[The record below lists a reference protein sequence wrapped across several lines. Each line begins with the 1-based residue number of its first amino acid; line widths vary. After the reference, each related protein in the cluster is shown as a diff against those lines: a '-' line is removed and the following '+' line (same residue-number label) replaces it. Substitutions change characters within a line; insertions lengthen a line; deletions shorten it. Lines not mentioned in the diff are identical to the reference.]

1 MWSTLIENRYF
12 TELKQAI
19 ADGSYIANRE
29 QILLV
34 EYLERTILSRD
45 DMYFDY
51 GMIENYIQFSEKYFF
66 PLALYQKFVSSFIF
80 LYWKK
85 NGRVVFREFFITL
98 GRGGGK
104 NGWMSTLGSFF
115 ISPLHGIDGYN
126 ATITAN
132 SEDQAKMSFVEVY
145 NTIQKKKLEKHYE
158 AKKTE
163 ITGRKTNSVFKYR
176 TNNPKTMDSARD
188 GCLFFDEVHQFEDD
202 SAVKVQ
208 RSGLGKIR
216 NPRTFYFGTN
226 GYVRDGFYDKQIE
239 RSMKVLEGKTD
250 RIGYFPFICKLDDI
264 KDMDRP
270 ELWAKA
276 NPMFNEHS
284 EYAEQVYSEVMEDY
298 LDLEESP
305 SGRQEFVIKRMNFTE
320 GDGER
325 DVAPYAQIKA
335 AAGMP
340 IPELDG
346 RSCAAGFD
354 YASIRDFASIGLLFK
369 LDGKLVWMQHSYV
382 RKGYLDEFKPKAPIR
397 EWEEKGYLTIV
408 DEPSIDPRHLV
419 NWLVDKRERYQI
431 EIVAADGFRMDLL
444 KPLLEEEGFEYEF
457 IRNPAGVQAKVAPI
471 IEDGFANERINY
483 CQDEMMKWYT
493 NNTYVKEDPRGNKQ
507 FLKKEPVRRKTD
519 GFHAFIAALYKRDTI
534 NEYAIDDVLDLM
546 DEINF

>member
-1 MWSTLIENRYF
+1 MIENRYF
-12 TELKQAI
+12 TDLKQAI
-19 ADGSYIANRE
+19 AGGSYIANRE
-29 QILLV
+29 QVLLL

-45 DMYFDY
+45 DIYFDY
-51 GMIENYIQFSEKYFF
+51 GMMENYIRFSEKYFF

-104 NGWMSTLGSFF
+104 NGWMSTLGAFF
-115 ISPLHGIDGYN
+115 ISQLHGIDGYN

-132 SEDQAKMSFVEVY
+132 SEDQAKMSFTEVY
-145 NTIQKKKLEKHYE
+145 NTIQKKKLERHYE

-163 ITGRKTNSVFKYR
+163 ITGKKTNSVFKYR

-208 RSGLGKIR
+208 RSGLGKVR
-216 NPRTFYFGTN
+216 NARTFYFGTN

-239 RSMKVLEGKTD
+239 RSMKILEGKTD
-250 RIGYFPFICKLDDI
+250 RIGYFPFICKLEDI
-264 KDMDRP
+264 KEMDKP

-276 NPMFNEHS
+276 NPMFNENS
-284 EYAEQVYSEVMEDY
+284 GYADQVYSEVMEDY

-325 DVAPYAQIKA
+325 DVAPYKQIQA
-335 AAGMP
+335 AANME
-340 IPELDG
+340 IPELEG

-354 YASIRDFASIGLLFK
+354 YASIRDFASVGLLFK
-369 LDGKLVWMQHSYV
+369 LDGKFVWIQHSFV
-382 RKGYLDEFKPKAPIR
+382 RKGYLNEFKPKAPIQK
-397 EWEEKGYLTIV
+397 WEEQGYLTIV
-408 DEPSIDPRHLV
+408 DEPSIDPRHMV
-419 NWLVDKRERYQI
+419 NWLVEQREKFQI

-457 IRNPAGVQAKVAPI
+457 IRNPAGVQAKIAPI

-493 NNTYVKEDPRGNKQ
+493 NNTYVKEDARGNKT

-534 NEYAIDDVLDLM
+534 NEYAIDDVLDFM
-546 DEINF
+546 DDINF

>member
-1 MWSTLIENRYF
+1 MIKNKYF
-12 TELKQAI
+12 EEFKRAI
-19 ADGSYIANRE
+19 AEGCYIASRE
-29 QILLV
+29 QVMLM
-34 EYLERTILSRD
+34 EYLERVILSRD
-45 DMYFDY
+45 DLYFDQK
-51 GMIENYIQFSEKYFF
+51 MMEDYIKFSEKHFF
-66 PLALYQKFVSSFIF
+66 PLALYQKMISSFIF
-80 LYWKK
+80 LYWRK

-104 NGWMSTLGSFF
+104 NGWMSTLGAFF

-126 ATITAN
+126 VTITAN

-145 NTIQKKKLEKHYE
+145 NTIQKKRLEKHYE

-163 ITGRKTNSVFKYR
+163 ITGRATNSVFKYR

-202 SAVKVQ
+202 GAVKVQ
-208 RSGLGKIR
+208 RSGLGKVK

-226 GYVRDGFYDKQIE
+226 GYVREGFYDKQIE
-239 RSMKVLEGKTD
+239 RSMKILEGKTD
-250 RIGYFPFICKLDDI
+250 RIGYFPFICKLDDV
-264 KDMDRP
+264 KEMDKP

-276 NPMFNEHS
+276 NPMFNEKS
-284 EYAEQVYSEVMEDY
+284 EYAEQVRDEVMEDY

-325 DVAPYAQIKA
+325 DVASYDQIKA
-335 AAGMP
+335 AAAMP
-340 IPELDG
+340 IPELEG

-354 YASIRDFASIGLLFK
+354 YASIRDFASVGLLFK
-369 LDGKLVWMQHSYV
+369 LDGRLVWIQHSFV
-382 RKGYLDEFKPKAPIR
+382 RKGYLDQFKPKAPIE
-397 EWEEKGYLTIV
+397 EWEKMGFLTIV

-419 NWLVDKRERYQI
+419 EWLVEKREHYQI
-431 EIVAADGFRMDLL
+431 EIVAADNFRMDLL
-444 KPLLEEEGFEYEF
+444 KPLLEDAGFECEF

-471 IEDGFANERINY
+471 IEDGFANGRINY
-483 CQDEMMKWYT
+483 CQDPMMKWYT
-493 NNTYVKEDPRGNKQ
+493 NNTYVKEDSRGNKQ

-519 GFHAFIAALYKRDTI
+519 GFHALIAALYKRDRI
-534 NEYAIDDVLDLM
+534 NECAIDDILDLM
-546 DEINF
+546 DEIIF

>member
-1 MWSTLIENRYF
+1 MIENRYF

-29 QILLV
+29 QVMLL
-34 EYLERTILSRD
+34 EYLEHTILSRD
-45 DMYFDY
+45 DIYFNY
-51 GMIENYIQFSEKYFF
+51 GMMEDYIRFSEKHFF

-104 NGWMSTLGSFF
+104 NGWMSTLGAFF

-132 SEDQAKMSFVEVY
+132 SEDQAKMSFTEVY
-145 NTIQKKKLEKHYE
+145 NTIQKRKLEKHYE

-216 NPRTFYFGTN
+216 NARTFYFGTN

-239 RSMKVLEGKTD
+239 RSMKILEGKTD
-250 RIGYFPFICKLDDI
+250 RIGYFPFICKLEDI
-264 KDMDRP
+264 KEMDKP

-276 NPMFNEHS
+276 NPMFNEKS

-298 LDLEESP
+298 LDLEEMP

-325 DVAPYAQIKA
+325 DVAPYDQIKA

-340 IPELDG
+340 VPELEG
-346 RSCAAGFD
+346 RNCVAGFD
-354 YASIRDFASIGLLFK
+354 YASIRDFASVGLLFK
-369 LDGKLVWMQHSYV
+369 VDGRLVWKQHTYV
-382 RKGYLDEFKPKAPIR
+382 RKGYIDEFKPKAPIK
-397 EWEEKGYLTIV
+397 EWEGMGYLTIV

-419 NWLVDKRERYQI
+419 GWLAEQRGYCQI
-431 EIVAADGFRMDLL
+431 EVVAADGFRMDLL

-471 IEDGFANERINY
+471 IEDGFANGRINY
-483 CQDEMMKWYT
+483 CQDPMMKWYT
-493 NNTYVKEDPRGNKQ
+493 HNTYVKEDARGNRQ

-519 GFHAFIAALYKRDTI
+519 GFHAFIAALYKRELVK
-534 NEYAIDDVLDLM
+534 EYAIDDVLDLM